1 MKNIVV
7 SDLTLRRMPKYLHF
21 LRPLQKLGHE
31 FTSASE
37 ISRALGIHHTQVRKD
52 LALTGV
58 RGIPK
63 VGHRVDD
70 LIKAIEEFL
79 NWNNSTD
86 AFLIGTGNMGAAL
99 LGYDGF
105 NKTNIKIVAAFDADP
120 KTIGR
125 EVNGYRVMNIDK
137 CANLVERMHVHI
149 AILTTPTVVAQE
161 VTDML
166 VGAGILAIWNFTPI
180 KLVVPKDVI
189 VEDAELYSSL
199 AVLSRKLTDVL
210 ASV

>member
-1 MKNIVV
+1 MKNVVV

-21 LRPLQKLGHE
+21 LRPLQKQGKDY
-31 FTSASE
+31 TSASE
-37 ISRALGIHHTQVRKD
+37 ISRALGVHHTQVRKD

-58 RGIPK
+58 RGVPK

-99 LGYDGF
+99 LGYEGF

-120 KTIGR
+120 DKIGT
-125 EVNGYRVMNIDK
+125 EINGHKVLNMEK
-137 CANLVERMHVHI
+137 CANLVQRMHIHI
-149 AILTTPTVVAQE
+149 AILTTPTAVAQE
-161 VTDML
+161 V
-166 VGAGILAIWNFTPI
+166 AGILVNAGIKAIWNFTPV
-180 KLVVPKDVI
+180 KLAVPDDVI
-189 VEDAELYSSL
+189 VEDVELYSSL
-199 AVLSRKLTDVL
+199 AVLSRKLTDML
-210 ASV
+210 NAG